1 MTSERNPNNA
11 PVSQPERVSLAAPS
25 VHPVVRL
32 ATSPILWGLVGT
44 VVFYVVIPFLPIERE
59 FIARY
64 FAGHWIEY
72 ATTGMCIVGLAI
84 LCDKLWRLMAERAV
98 FRSVPEAGPAAGGD
112 LPTRSAELEGI
123 LLSLPNRLRRTMLAQ
138 RLADVCEYLRGRTG
152 AGALE
157 DHLKYLGELG
167 AGQLH
172 GSYALVRTVT
182 WAIPILGF
190 LGTVIGITM
199 AIANITP
206 EQLESSLGDVTAGLA
221 VAFDTTA
228 LSLALSMVLVFATY
242 FVEKWEGNL
251 AEEVEQF
258 GVRRV
263 LAWFADEE
271 EESHPWLAAE
281 ADAARR
287 LVESTETLIARQT
300 GLWQASLEELR
311 LGWVDVARRQQD
323 DLAGSL
329 REGMAATLTDHARQL
344 AETRGELVDAIQHT
358 ADALRSVADASAKA
372 TAEQQQRFAALIGEL
387 WSNTSARLETLPIAL
402 RDELTAV
409 SRDLAQ
415 SVGRWHQ
422 DLSET
427 TNALRTQSGELV
439 RHGELLSGIVE
450 DERQLIRLQDVL
462 QENLR
467 TVRAADTFE
476 QTLHSL
482 SAAVHLLTARTK
494 HAA

>member
-1 MTSERNPNNA
+1 MHDHPAGEH
-11 PVSQPERVSLAAPS
+11 QQVSLAAPS
-25 VHPVVRL
+25 IHPVVAL
-32 ATSPILWGLVGT
+32 ASSPLLWGLVAS
-44 VVFYVVIPFLPIERE
+44 VAFYLVIPYLPIEKE
-59 FIARY
+59 FVARY

-72 ATTGMCIVGLAI
+72 ATTGMCIIGLAI
-84 LCDKLWRLMAERAV
+84 LVDKLWKLRAERAV
-98 FRSVPEAGPAAGGD
+98 FRAIPESLSGSADDIA
-112 LPTRSAELEGI
+112 TRLSRLEG
-123 LLSLPNRLRRTMLAQ
+123 SVATLPARLRRTMLGQ

-152 AGALE
+152 AGAIE
-157 DHLKYLGELG
+157 EHLRYLGELG
-167 AGQLH
+167 AAQLH
-172 GSYALVRTVT
+172 GSYALLRTLT

-258 GVRRV
+258 GVRKV
-263 LAWFADEE
+263 LTWFAPA
-271 EESHPWLAAE
+271 EESVSPWAE
-281 ADAARR
+281 AETQAARQ
-287 LVESTETLIARQT
+287 LLEATESLIGRQT
-300 GLWQASLEELR
+300 GLWQESLESLR
-311 LGWVDVARRQQD
+311 RGWLEVARHQQD
-323 DLAGSL
+323 ELAGTL
-329 REGMAATLTDHARQL
+329 REGMAETLADHAHQL
-344 AETRGELVDAIQHT
+344 AGTRGELVGAIQET
-358 ADALRSVADASAKA
+358 AMALRSVAETSAKA
-372 TAEQQQRFAALIGEL
+372 TAEQQARSAALLGEL
-387 WSNTSARLETLPIAL
+387 WSNTSERLESLPTAL
-402 RDELTAV
+402 REELASV
-409 SRDLAQ
+409 SQGLAQ
-415 SVGRWHQ
+415 SVELWHA
-422 DLSET
+422 DLAQT
-427 TNALRTQSGELV
+427 TVALRSQTDELL
-439 RHGELLSGIVE
+439 RQGELLGGIVE

-462 QENLR
+462 QQNLS